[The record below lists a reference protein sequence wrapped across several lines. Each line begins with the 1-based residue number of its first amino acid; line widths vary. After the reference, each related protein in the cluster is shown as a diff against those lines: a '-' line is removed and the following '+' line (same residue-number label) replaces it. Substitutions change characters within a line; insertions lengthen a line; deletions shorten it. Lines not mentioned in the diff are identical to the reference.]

1 MSEPLTVIAYARV
14 KAGQEA
20 RARAVLVGL
29 VAPTRAEAGCLNYDL
44 HQSNDD
50 PRLFVFHENWVSAA
64 DLDAHA
70 RSPHIQ
76 AFRAVVPEIL
86 DGPVDISRWTRVPG

>member
-1 MSEPLTVIAYARV
+1 MSEALTVIAYARA

-20 RARAVLVGL
+20 RARAVLAGL
-29 VAPTRAEAGCLNYDL
+29 VAPTRAESGCLTYDL

-64 DLDAHA
+64 HLDAHA
-70 RSPHIQ
+70 GSPHIQ
-76 AFRAVVPEIL
+76 AFRAVAPEIL
-86 DGPVDISRWTRVPG
+86 DGPVDISRWTRVGA